1 MFKITFAKWFMTI
14 KYSSNICQML
24 ISLYQ
29 RLIKEELY
37 KLQEAII
44 EQETLVHGWL
54 FIVRQ

>member
-44 EQETLVHGWL
+44 EQETLVHG
-54 FIVRQ
+54 